1 MWRFWIVLV
10 LVACLSLG
18 VMPRPTVVMD
28 DDFDGSGTVFVDDER
43 SFFTDDVWYGA
54 SEPPTRPMRRGAFEV
69 NTDDFLG
76 DGNIDAVVG
85 CDVVS
90 GPAMSLDRASA
101 PVYVL
106 SNGSNV
112 QITIWGPDG
121 WPVWSVVVQSV

>member
-1 MWRFWIVLV
+1 MVRL
-10 LVACLSLG
+10 LL
-18 VMPRPTVVMD
+18 
-28 DDFDGSGTVFVDDER
+28 TVFLAATFVCV
-43 SFFTDDVWYGA
+43 SI
-54 SEPPTRPMRRGAFEV
+54 SRPMRRGATEV
-69 NTDDFLG
+69 ITNDDFLG

-90 GPAMSLDRASA
+90 GPATSLDLGRASA